1 MRREDLLRERL
12 KRYSASEAAAF
23 HMPGHKRQ
31 MEYGLLRDFPNP
43 FSIDITEIAG
53 FDNLHHPEGI
63 LKDSMEWAAGG
74 YGAGHTYYLVNGSS
88 CGILSAIGAVMRPGE
103 TLLVSRNCH
112 KSVYHGL
119 ILNSLKP
126 EYVYPQIIEKLGIQG
141 GIRPE
146 DVEKKLKEHPE
157 IRGVLVVSPTYD
169 GVVSDI
175 RGIAEVVHAHGIP
188 LIVDEA
194 HGAHFP
200 FGAGC
205 FPKSAL
211 YCGADL
217 VIQSLHKTLPSL
229 TQTAVLHLNGNLVNR
244 GRVERCLQ
252 MYQSS
257 SPSYVFM
264 AVMEQCIFE
273 MQQHGTEVMTTF
285 AERIRKVRNRLKEM
299 RNLKLLDRSQNGAHG
314 VFDVDESK
322 LVISCRGVMTGEILS
337 ECLRRDYAIEMEMCG
352 ADYAVAIL
360 TFLDSEEHLERL
372 VEALLAIDRKA
383 GAVKEKLEAVNGNF
397 LGKTVGIDKDA
408 QQKKASTAP
417 ELCMTPAEA
426 FNAPLERIRLE
437 ESAGRISGE
446 FIYLYPPGIPII
458 TPGERMTEEIIH
470 QVLYDRDIGL
480 PVQGMEDQEIRYLQ
494 VVKSDEKPDRMPE
507 EKGR

>member
-1 MRREDLLRERL
+1 MKKEELLTERL
-12 KRYSASEAAAF
+12 KRYSASSAAAF

-31 MEYGLLRDFPNP
+31 TEFGILKEFPNP
-43 FSIDITEIAG
+43 FSIDITEIDG

-63 LKDSMEWAAGG
+63 LKDSMDWAAGV
-74 YGAGHTYYLVNGSS
+74 YGSDRTYYLVNGSS
-88 CGILSAIGAVMRPGE
+88 CGILSAIGAVMCPGE

-126 EYVYPQIIEKLGIQG
+126 EYVYPQIIDRLGIQG
-141 GIRPE
+141 GISPE
-146 DVEKKLKEHPE
+146 DVEKKLQEHPE
-157 IRGVLVVSPTYD
+157 IKGVLIVSPTYD

-175 RGIAEVVHAHGIP
+175 QSIADIVHAQGIP

-194 HGAHFP
+194 HGAHFS
-200 FGAGC
+200 FGSGC
-205 FPKSAL
+205 FPESAIS
-211 YCGADL
+211 CGADL

-229 TQTAVLHLNGNLVNR
+229 TQTAVLHAKGELVNR
-244 GRVERCLQ
+244 GRLERCLQ

-273 MQQHGTEVMTTF
+273 MQQHGTVYMTAF
-285 AERIRKVRNRLKEM
+285 AERIGRMRHRLKQ
-299 RNLKLLDRSQNGAHG
+299 LQNFKILSRDEAGANR

-322 LVISCRGVMTGEILS
+322 LVISCQGKMTGEDLS

-360 TFLDSEEHLERL
+360 TFLDSEEHLNRL
-372 VEALLAIDRKA
+372 VDALLAIDRKLEMNTQH
-383 GAVKEKLEAVNGNF
+383 KEKASVLEDGWCETGSGWSGVQDTG
-397 LGKTVGIDKDA
+397 V
-408 QQKKASTAP
+408 P
-417 ELCMTPAEA
+417 EICMTPAEA
-426 FNAPLERIRLE
+426 SNASLERVCLE
-437 ESAGRISGE
+437 KSAGRISGE

-458 TPGERMTEEIIH
+458 TPGERMTEAIIC
-470 QVLYDRDIGL
+470 QVVYDRKIGL
-480 PVQGMEDQEIRYLQ
+480 PVQGMEDKNAEYLW
-494 VVKSDEKPDRMPE
+494 VVKAD
-507 EKGR
+507 